1 MAKLYVAYG
10 SNLNKEQMRYRCPT
24 AKFVGTGI
32 IEGYELQF
40 KGALHGACATIAPK
54 EGAAVPVGIWTI
66 QKPDEKRLDLYEG
79 YHEHGHS
86 FYDKEQIAV
95 KMDDGSTITG
105 MVYIMDPRMD
115 FGNPSAGYYDIVHR
129 GYEDCGLD
137 TAALNRAVSDSMD
150 LAQHRMEREG
160 LRLCVEAKMPEKTV
174 GFRLPVRAAVFRKE
188 SGADAAAAG
197 GEQSFSCCGDPV
209 CGSCAAGSGGVLGQW
224 QIFSGV

>member
-1 MAKLYVAYG
+1 MERPGAGRASAGAADAAAAGAGPRFRFQYDTGSTTGNYDGIWLGGTMAKLYVAYG

-95 KMDDGSTITG
+95 KMDDGSI
-105 MVYIMDPRMD
+105 P
-115 FGNPSAGYYDIVHR
+115 
-129 GYEDCGLD
+129 
-137 TAALNRAVSDSMD
+137 VS
-150 LAQHRMEREG
+150 L
-160 LRLCVEAKMPEKTV
+160 
-174 GFRLPVRAAVFRKE
+174 
-188 SGADAAAAG
+188 
-197 GEQSFSCCGDPV
+197 
-209 CGSCAAGSGGVLGQW
+209 
-224 QIFSGV
+224 

>member
-1 MAKLYVAYG
+1 MNIRKNIDYSEMYEALDMLMTKQLPQMELYCEIG
-10 SNLNKEQMRYRCPT
+10 
-24 AKFVGTGI
+24 
-32 IEGYELQF
+32 
-40 KGALHGACATIAPK
+40 
-54 EGAAVPVGIWTI
+54 
-66 QKPDEKRLDLYEG
+66 KPDEKRLDLYEG

-137 TAALNRAVSDSMD
+137 TAVLNRAVSDSMD

-160 LRLCVEAKMPEKTV
+160 LRFC
-174 GFRLPVRAAVFRKE
+174 
-188 SGADAAAAG
+188 
-197 GEQSFSCCGDPV
+197 
-209 CGSCAAGSGGVLGQW
+209 
-224 QIFSGV
+224 

>member
-10 SNLNKEQMRYRCPT
+10 SNLNKEQMCYRCPA

-54 EGAAVPVGIWTI
+54 VGTAVPVGIWTI
-66 QKPDEKRLDLYEG
+66 QRADEKRLDLYEG

-86 FYDKEQIAV
+86 FYDKEQISV

-129 GYEDCGLD
+129 GYDGAIQPIIKGHKLQ
-137 TAALNRAVSDSMD
+137 LKFP
-150 LAQHRMEREG
+150 
-160 LRLCVEAKMPEKTV
+160 EA
-174 GFRLPVRAAVFRKE
+174 
-188 SGADAAAAG
+188 
-197 GEQSFSCCGDPV
+197 
-209 CGSCAAGSGGVLGQW
+209 
-224 QIFSGV
+224 

>member
-86 FYDKEQIAV
+86 FYDKEQISV

-150 LAQHRMEREG
+150 LAQHRMKP
-160 LRLCVEAKMPEKTV
+160 LR
-174 GFRLPVRAAVFRKE
+174 
-188 SGADAAAAG
+188 D
-197 GEQSFSCCGDPV
+197 
-209 CGSCAAGSGGVLGQW
+209 
-224 QIFSGV
+224 

>member
-1 MAKLYVAYG
+1 M
-10 SNLNKEQMRYRCPT
+10 
-24 AKFVGTGI
+24 
-32 IEGYELQF
+32 
-40 KGALHGACATIAPK
+40 
-54 EGAAVPVGIWTI
+54 GIWTI

-86 FYDKEQIAV
+86 FYDKEQISV

-137 TAALNRAVSDSMD
+137 TAVLNRAVSDSMD

-160 LRLCVEAKMPEKTV
+160 LRFC
-174 GFRLPVRAAVFRKE
+174 
-188 SGADAAAAG
+188 
-197 GEQSFSCCGDPV
+197 
-209 CGSCAAGSGGVLGQW
+209 
-224 QIFSGV
+224 

>member
-10 SNLNKEQMRYRCPT
+10 SNLNKEQMCYRCPT

-105 MVYIMDPRMD
+105 MVYIMDAD
-115 FGNPSAGYYDIVHR
+115 FI
-129 GYEDCGLD
+129 CG
-137 TAALNRAVSDSMD
+137 R
-150 LAQHRMEREG
+150 HHCG
-160 LRLCVEAKMPEKTV
+160 
-174 GFRLPVRAAVFRKE
+174 AVFC
-188 SGADAAAAG
+188 DL
-197 GEQSFSCCGDPV
+197 CCPK
-209 CGSCAAGSGGVLGQW
+209 A
-224 QIFSGV
+224 

>member
-79 YHEHGHS
+79 SVIGGKAPALLKKLSLRDLRNEHVGRRKS
-86 FYDKEQIAV
+86 LCATAKQ
-95 KMDDGSTITG
+95 
-105 MVYIMDPRMD
+105 
-115 FGNPSAGYYDIVHR
+115 IVHAYMKQT
-129 GYEDCGLD
+129 GNCDY
-137 TAALNRAVSDSMD
+137 
-150 LAQHRMEREG
+150 HI
-160 LRLCVEAKMPEKTV
+160 
-174 GFRLPVRAAVFRKE
+174 VRRHT
-188 SGADAAAAG
+188 S
-197 GEQSFSCCGDPV
+197 S
-209 CGSCAAGSGGVLGQW
+209 
-224 QIFSGV
+224 

>member
-54 EGAAVPVGIWTI
+54 EGTAVPVGIWTI

-95 KMDDGSTITG
+95 KMDDGSTMPTTSPPDPERSG
-105 MVYIMDPRMD
+105 LGAMGCLRTMVWRC
-115 FGNPSAGYYDIVHR
+115 S
-129 GYEDCGLD
+129 
-137 TAALNRAVSDSMD
+137 
-150 LAQHRMEREG
+150 
-160 LRLCVEAKMPEKTV
+160 
-174 GFRLPVRAAVFRKE
+174 
-188 SGADAAAAG
+188 
-197 GEQSFSCCGDPV
+197 
-209 CGSCAAGSGGVLGQW
+209 
-224 QIFSGV
+224 